1 MTVLDQGLFYT
12 FSSGGFALPRLG
24 KYITPVDEK
33 TIGSRLRQ
41 IRKQRGMTQ
50 VDLAEKVG
58 IRQVLVSQ
66 YELGQVRVHSA
77 LLAAFAKALR
87 TSADEILGL
96 KKSRENGLIQDRRF
110 LRRLEKIDR
119 LPRRKKDAL
128 LTTIDA
134 FLKDS

>member
-1 MTVLDQGLFYT
+1 M
-12 FSSGGFALPRLG
+12 PRLG
-24 KYITPVDEK
+24 KYIAPVDEK
-33 TIGSRLRQ
+33 TIAKRLRE
-41 IRKQRGMTQ
+41 IRKRRGMTQ
-50 VDLAEKVG
+50 VQLAEKVG

-66 YELGQVRVHSA
+66 YELGQTRIHGA

-96 KKSRENGLIQDRRF
+96 KESKENGHIKDRRF
-110 LRRLEKIDR
+110 LRRLEQIDG

-134 FLKDS
+134 FLPKVS

>member
-1 MTVLDQGLFYT
+1 M
-12 FSSGGFALPRLG
+12 
-24 KYITPVDEK
+24 DEK
-33 TIGSRLRQ
+33 TIARNLRELRKRRGLSQVRLA
-41 IRKQRGMTQ
+41 QR
-50 VDLAEKVG
+50 LG
-58 IRQVLVSQ
+58 IGQVLVSQ
-66 YELGQVRVHSA
+66 YELGKVRVHGA

-96 KKSRENGLIQDRRF
+96 KGSRENGHGVMKDRRF
-110 LRRLEKIDR
+110 LRRLEQIDQ